1 MINVSGY
8 TGVYDGNPHGAT
20 GTAKGVESTPADLTS
35 LLSFGATFTN
45 VPGGTAH
52 WTFAGNTNYKSTG
65 SDVSI
70 TISKADAVISV
81 SGFAGKYD
89 GNTHGAS
96 GTATGV
102 KGEDLSSL
110 FNLGSTFTSV
120 PGGTAH
126 WTFNATYAN
135 GNYNSASGDAAI
147 TINKADA
154 TIVVNGFSGKYDGNA
169 HGATGSATGVKGE
182 DLSSLLN
189 LGASFT
195 DVPGGTA
202 HWTFAGNTNYK
213 STSSDVSITISQADQ
228 TITWS
233 DPAGIIYGTLLS
245 GAQLN
250 ATVAGVSG
258 GSPAGA
264 LTYMPGAGSL
274 LNAGANALTVNAAST
289 QNYKAASATVHINVA
304 KADQTITWASPAGI
318 VYGTPLSGVQLNA
331 TVVGATGGS
340 APGALGYTP
349 SAGTILDAGLGQ
361 TLGVTAAETDNYK
374 PASKS
379 VSIDVAKGNQTIN
392 WNNPAGITYGTLLGP
407 AQLNAVVIGS
417 GPSAIGAVSYS
428 PANGIML
435 NAGNGQPLTVNVAG
449 TSNYNPSTKTV
460 SIDVAKAAQII
471 NWSNPAPI
479 VLGTPLGSAQ
489 LNATVTGVSGG
500 SPTGALTYAPGAGTL
515 LAVNT
520 QTLSVTAA
528 ATANYNLASKTVQIN
543 VQYATGGMCGGDA
556 GHQILQPI
564 NAGNPGNSVFKQGST
579 VPAKFRVCDVN
590 GNSIGTTGLIT
601 GFVLYQ
607 INSGTIAPIDET
619 IDNSTNDLGW
629 RFDPMGQQ
637 WIFNMS
643 TKTAPANKMNQTY
656 YFRIDLNDG
665 TSVYFNFG
673 LK

>member
-1 MINVSGY
+1 M
-8 TGVYDGNPHGAT
+8 
-20 GTAKGVESTPADLTS
+20 
-35 LLSFGATFTN
+35 
-45 VPGGTAH
+45 
-52 WTFAGNTNYKSTG
+52 
-65 SDVSI
+65 
-70 TISKADAVISV
+70 
-81 SGFAGKYD
+81 
-89 GNTHGAS
+89 
-96 GTATGV
+96 
-102 KGEDLSSL
+102 
-110 FNLGSTFTSV
+110 
-120 PGGTAH
+120 
-126 WTFNATYAN
+126 
-135 GNYNSASGDAAI
+135 
-147 TINKADA
+147 
-154 TIVVNGFSGKYDGNA
+154 
-169 HGATGSATGVKGE
+169 
-182 DLSSLLN
+182 
-189 LGASFT
+189 
-195 DVPGGTA
+195 
-202 HWTFAGNTNYK
+202 
-213 STSSDVSITISQADQ
+213 
-228 TITWS
+228 
-233 DPAGIIYGTLLS
+233 
-245 GAQLN
+245 
-250 ATVAGVSG
+250 
-258 GSPAGA
+258 
-264 LTYMPGAGSL
+264 
-274 LNAGANALTVNAAST
+274 
-289 QNYKAASATVHINVA
+289 
-304 KADQTITWASPAGI
+304 
-318 VYGTPLSGVQLNA
+318 
-331 TVVGATGGS
+331 
-340 APGALGYTP
+340 
-349 SAGTILDAGLGQ
+349 
-361 TLGVTAAETDNYK
+361 
-374 PASKS
+374 
-379 VSIDVAKGNQTIN
+379 
-392 WNNPAGITYGTLLGP
+392 
-407 AQLNAVVIGS
+407 
-417 GPSAIGAVSYS
+417 
-428 PANGIML
+428 
-435 NAGNGQPLTVNVAG
+435 NVAG

>member
-1 MINVSGY
+1 V
-8 TGVYDGNPHGAT
+8 
-20 GTAKGVESTPADLTS
+20 KLEDLSS
-35 LLSFGATFTN
+35 LLHLGSSFTN

-52 WTFAGNTNYKSTG
+52 WTFDGNINYKPAS

-70 TISKADAVISV
+70 TISQADAVINV
-81 SGFAGKYD
+81 SGF
-89 GNTHGAS
+89 
-96 GTATGV
+96 TG
-102 KGEDLSSL
+102 
-110 FNLGSTFTSV
+110 
-120 PGGTAH
+120 
-126 WTFNATYAN
+126 
-135 GNYNSASGDAAI
+135 I
-147 TINKADA
+147 
-154 TIVVNGFSGKYDGNA
+154 YDGNA
-169 HGATGSATGVKGE
+169 HGATGSAKGVKLE
-182 DLSSLLN
+182 DLSSLLH
-189 LGASFT
+189 LGSSFT
-195 DVPGGTA
+195 NVPGGTA
-202 HWTFAGNTNYK
+202 HWTFDGDINYK
-213 STSSDVSITISQADQ
+213 PASSDVSITISQADQ

-289 QNYKAASATVHINVA
+289 QNYKAASATVHINVS
-304 KADQTITWASPAGI
+304 KADQIITWAIPTGI
-318 VYGTPLSGVQLNA
+318 VYGTQLSGVQLNA
-331 TVVGATGGS
+331 TVVGVTGGS
-340 APGALGYTP
+340 APGALVYAP
-349 SAGTILDAGLGQ
+349 IAGTILDAGLGQ
-361 TLGVTAAETDNYK
+361 TLGVTAAETNNYK

-392 WNNPAGITYGTLLGP
+392 WNNPAGIIYGTLLGA

-479 VLGTPLGSAQ
+479 VLGTPLGSTQ

-500 SPTGALTYAPGAGTL
+500 SPAGALTYTPGAGTV

-543 VQYATGGMCGGDA
+543 VLYASGGICGGDV

-564 NAGNPGNSVFKQGST
+564 NANRTGTIENGTSVWKQSST

-590 GNSIGTTGLIT
+590 GNSIGTPGVVSMFGL
-601 GFVLYQ
+601 YK
-607 INSGTIAPIDET
+607 INGGTLAAVDELT

-629 RFDPMGQQ
+629 RFDGSQ

-643 TKTAPANKMNQTY
+643 TKVAPLNVANQTY

-665 TSVYFNFG
+665 TSIYFNFG